1 MAKQPNTTKD
11 NKCLKNFKRCE
22 TEHFR
27 SYALMKRLDYA
38 QDLALM
44 KKASDK
50 KHNSTKYSAL
60 QSIDVHWFFIERTEI
75 CQLSWIGRSDEHLA

>member
-1 MAKQPNTTKD
+1 MLSSKVPQLMIAVQLFIVN
-11 NKCLKNFKRCE
+11 
-22 TEHFR
+22 R

>member
-1 MAKQPNTTKD
+1 
-11 NKCLKNFKRCE
+11 
-22 TEHFR
+22 
-27 SYALMKRLDYA
+27 MKRLDYA

-50 KHNSTKYSAL
+50 KHNSTKYSTL
-60 QSIDVHWFFIERTEI
+60 QSIDVHWFFIERTQI

>member
-1 MAKQPNTTKD
+1 MTRRFIIRKKITITKVTDAKLN
-11 NKCLKNFKRCE
+11 
-22 TEHFR
+22 R